1 MATIWFLLMPYCL
14 WVNVALLVLLCAT
27 VNMFSPGFDFIRITR
42 IRLLRRVCQCSRDKR
57 VHAHTQR
64 PLKSN
69 PFSCQKSG
77 HHQLTFYRRDTMG
90 KSTASA
96 LAQRHHWFTKNKC
109 HELKSEVGQRRRKDP
124 QQKRQQNANANS
136 KQKTM
141 LSTTKTYPCAKKN
154 CAPRVQEEKK
164 LHRNQLCAKGTL

>member
-1 MATIWFLLMPYCL
+1 MATIWFLLMPYWL

-96 LAQRHHWFTKNKC
+96 LAQRHHWFTKTQVPWIK
-109 HELKSEVGQRRRKDP
+109 KWSR
-124 QQKRQQNANANS
+124 
-136 KQKTM
+136 
-141 LSTTKTYPCAKKN
+141 AK
-154 CAPRVQEEKK
+154 EEKGSSTEAA
-164 LHRNQLCAKGTL
+164 AKRECKQQTKNNVIHYKNLSMR